1 MRKSYFFKFGEDKIE
16 IFLPEKNVLTQVE
29 VPNNNSIDNQYS
41 LIEAAIQNPQDTP
54 PLEEFVKNKKIII
67 LAEDATRDV
76 PTQIILNIISK
87 KLSSAKSVKL
97 IICTGTHNPNAE
109 GNQLLANQIS
119 KIFEN
124 KNLKSFE
131 LLPHDS
137 KNPPFDSYG
146 ISSFGNEFLVNP
158 ALKEADAY
166 LVLSD
171 MKNHYFAGYSN
182 LLKNF
187 IPGVCAFETVEKNH
201 AMALNEKS
209 TFGRH
214 PWHPDPDRRDNPL
227 ANEMLEGYQK
237 VVQNKPVWA
246 LVSIT
251 KNRRV
256 IWCRAGSPQK
266 MVEDGIR
273 KVDADMSKT
282 VVPADVLI
290 ISCGGYPN
298 DESIYTAQR
307 ALELNQHAVKKGGK
321 IIFLAECRNGI
332 GPESAKHNFYDL
344 LTNELPEVLK
354 TIEKKYI
361 MYSHKAYKFAKMM
374 TSFAFIGIK
383 SAIDDDNIKNIHLV
397 PTQDPQSLIDSWL
410 NINSD
415 LTFNLI
421 DDGNKIAIYPG
432 NSSEI

>member
-1 MRKSYFFKFGEDKIE
+1 MRKSYVFRYGTEKIE
-16 IFLPEKNVLTQVE
+16 ITLPEKNVLTQIE
-29 VPNNNSIDNQYS
+29 VPDTNNNSSQNS
-41 LIEAAIQNPQDTP
+41 LIETAIRNPIDSP
-54 PLEEFVKNKKIII
+54 PLKEFVKNRKVVI
-67 LAEDATRDV
+67 LAEDSTRDV
-76 PTQIILNIISK
+76 PTQLILEKISK
-87 KLSSAKSVKL
+87 NLSLAKSVKL
-97 IICTGTHNPNAE
+97 IICTGTHSPNSE
-109 GNQLLANQIS
+109 GNQFLANQIS

-124 KNLKSFE
+124 GSIESFE
-131 LLPHDS
+131 LLVHDS
-137 KNPPFDSYG
+137 KNPPFASYG
-146 ISSFGNEFLVNP
+146 SSSFGNEFLVNP
-158 ALKEADAY
+158 AVTDADAY

-201 AMALNEKS
+201 AMALNKKS
-209 TFGRH
+209 TFGKH
-214 PWHPDPDRRDNPL
+214 PWHPDPNRRDNPL

-237 VVQNKPVWA
+237 IVQNRPVWA

-256 IWCRAGSPQK
+256 IWCQAGEPK
-266 MVEDGIR
+266 RMVEDGIR
-273 KVDADMSKT
+273 KVDATMSKT

-307 ALELNQHAVKKGGK
+307 ALELNQDAVKSGGK

-332 GPESAKHNFYDL
+332 GPESAKHNFYNI

-354 TIEKKYI
+354 TIERKYI
-361 MYSHKAYKFAKMM
+361 MYSHKAYKFAMMM
-374 TSFAFIGIK
+374 TRFSFIGLK
-383 SAIDDDNIKNIHLV
+383 SAIDDDTVEGIHIVPIKD
-397 PTQDPQSLIDSWL
+397 TQKLINSWL
-410 NINSD
+410 SSNSD

-421 DDGNKIAIYPG
+421 DDGNKIAVYPG
-432 NSSEI
+432 NSSQI